1 MTNTAK
7 LRDAIRDSGLKIEF
21 IAEQIGMTRFGL
33 YKKLETGSEFKP
45 SQVATLC
52 ELLGLD
58 EVTRKEIFLI

>member
-33 YKKLETGSEFKP
+33 YKKLENGSEFKP
-45 SQVATLC
+45 SQVAILC